1 MYIYTYVYIY
11 VYIYIHA
18 YIPAC
23 VHIHT
28 QETHIH
34 PPPPTKHAHTN
45 KRAKKQLTNQQADKH
60 KQATN
65 KQTNKQANKQ
75 TNKQTNKQA
84 NKQTSKQTNKQA
96 NKQTNK
102 QTSKQTKKETN
113 KQTTSLRTRHTRQ
126 LRQAIGSGLV
136 ESAHDL
142 SDGGLLVAV
151 AESAIASGLGAHL
164 ELPVGEGRLDR
175 RLFGE
180 GGARVL
186 VTVAAAQAEAW
197 QRALVAAAVPASP
210 LGVVVAEPQLRVSQG
225 QSPVLEVSVDRLA
238 GAFEQG
244 IPRRLAQ
251 GGPPPQA

>member
-1 MYIYTYVYIY
+1 LAGSSYLAVLHGLVTGR
-11 VYIYIHA
+11 
-18 YIPAC
+18 
-23 VHIHT
+23 
-28 QETHIH
+28 
-34 PPPPTKHAHTN
+34 PPLVDLALE
-45 KRAKKQLTNQQADKH
+45 RQVQAF
-60 KQATN
+60 
-65 KQTNKQANKQ
+65 
-75 TNKQTNKQA
+75 
-84 NKQTSKQTNKQA
+84 
-96 NKQTNK
+96 
-102 QTSKQTKKETN
+102 
-113 KQTTSLRTRHTRQ
+113 

-164 ELPVGEGRLDR
+164 ELPAGEGRLDR

-251 GGPPPQA
+251 GGLPPQA